1 MKLSYR
7 DRNMNDNI
15 KIVGIIVLIL
25 FLVVF
30 GPLCTIW
37 SLNTLFP
44 ALAIPYN
51 FQTWSA
57 IVLLG
62 IWVRGTVDF
71 RKSK

>member
-1 MKLSYR
+1 MKLLYK
-7 DRNMNDNI
+7 DRSMNDNI
-15 KIVGIIVLIL
+15 KIVGFIILIL

-57 IVLLG
+57 VIILG
-62 IWVRGTVDF
+62 LWAKGIEF
-71 RKSK
+71 NKSK